1 MSHVTQRDTQD
12 NPAATT
18 APFREIV
25 ELACRAPSV
34 HNTQP
39 WRWQV
44 RAGRLE
50 LHADRSRQLWQA
62 DPDGRNLVLSCG
74 AALHHA
80 QVAAAACGWRL
91 DVERCPDPARPDLLA
106 VLTPVSMPVTPQAEE
121 LLEALV
127 ARRTDR
133 RRFTSWPLPAE
144 RLARLAG
151 FAERWGALV
160 LPLTDPSSRAEVDR
174 LMRRADEVQ
183 RADAEYAAELAWW
196 VGGGGADGIPQTS
209 IPAVNP
215 HRPALPSRFRD
226 GSLPDPLHESSETVD
241 GLVVICSAADGQE
254 AWLRAGET
262 LSALWLDSVRHGLSL
277 LPLSQVV
284 EVPETRAALRG
295 LVLSGM
301 PHPQLLARLGWQEM
315 TRAELPLTPRR
326 AVEDVLVLD

>member
-1 MSHVTQRDTQD
+1 MSHATQRDTQD
-12 NPAATT
+12 QPTGAT

-39 WRWQV
+39 WRWQTHG
-44 RAGRLE
+44 GRLE
-50 LHADRSRQLWQA
+50 LYADRNRQLWCA

-80 QVAAAACGWRL
+80 AVAAAALGWL
-91 DVERCPDPARPDLLA
+91 LEVDRCPDPARPDLLA
-106 VLTPVSMPVTPQAEE
+106 VLTPVPIRVTPQAEE
-121 LLEALV
+121 QLDAV
-127 ARRTDR
+127 RARRTDR

-151 FAERWGALV
+151 AAERWGAMV
-160 LPLTDPSSRAEVDR
+160 LPLTDPSTRAEVDR
-174 LMRRADEVQ
+174 LLRQADAVQ
-183 RADAEYAAELAWW
+183 RSDEEYAAELAWW
-196 VGGGGADGIPQTS
+196 VGSGGADGVPTTS

-215 HRPALPSRFRD
+215 HRPAMPSRYLE

-241 GLVVICSAADGQE
+241 GLVAICTATDGQE

-262 LSALWLDSVRHGLSL
+262 LSALWLDAVRHGLSL

-284 EVPETRAALRG
+284 EVAETRMALRS
-295 LVLSGM
+295 LLLSGM
-301 PHPQLLARLGWQEM
+301 PHPQLVVRLGWQEM
-315 TRAELPLTPRR
+315 TRPELPQTPRR
-326 AVEDVLVLD
+326 AVEDALILD